1 VSYSIQKEDENLE
14 ALLKKTG
21 AHYVFGTANGAL
33 FALHA
38 TLILP
43 AIHKVTLYEPVLFVG
58 QPGLEQFEATIH
70 RYDKEI
76 AEGKLAAAM
85 VALTKGC
92 EYI

>member
-1 VSYSIQKEDENLE
+1 MKNWTLS
-14 ALLKKTG
+14 LKKTG
-21 AHYVFGTANGAL
+21 THYVFGAADGAL

-38 TLILP
+38 TLTLP
-43 AIHKVTLYEPVLFVG
+43 VIRKTALYEPVLFLG
-58 QPGLEQFEATIH
+58 QPGPEQFEATIQ
-70 RYDKEI
+70 RYDMEI